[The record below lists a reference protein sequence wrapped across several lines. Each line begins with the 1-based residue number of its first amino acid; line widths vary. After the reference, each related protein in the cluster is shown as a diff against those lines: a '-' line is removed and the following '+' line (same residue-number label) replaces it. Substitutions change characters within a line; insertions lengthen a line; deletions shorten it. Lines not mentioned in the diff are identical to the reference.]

1 MMGLPVMEIN
11 INMVVEIYSYNGGF
25 RVIDK
30 FEYPNQTELEK
41 DLVLRKLAGTLVGYR
56 QYNISLAEFNSLN
69 QTQRNNLDCKAVF
82 DKAAYIG
89 AGKWTKKD
97 KTNSTVGGKQTTT
110 IN

>member
-1 MMGLPVMEIN
+1 
-11 INMVVEIYSYNGGF
+11 MVVEIYSYNSGI
-25 RVIDK
+25 RIIDK
-30 FEYPNQTELEK
+30 FEFEDQIALEK

-89 AGKWTKKD
+89 AGK
-97 KTNSTVGGKQTTT
+97 
-110 IN
+110 